1 MKVRA
6 VLATL
11 CVLLAAGCA
20 RRLAHPAVEADE
32 VKAQVEGDA
41 PEAFAALVAAY
52 DRVLRIGERL
62 RKANTEACGEKVGPD
77 LGWIVWAARDFGSPE
92 LRDLAKQ
99 FLAVE
104 KDPVVVSVA
113 PDGAAARA
121 GVRVGD
127 HVREVGGRSVES
139 AARVWRA
146 ERALPQTGAVLLVE
160 RNGEELALAV
170 EPTRAC
176 QQHVEPSAYESIA
189 AWPHEGN
196 VYVTLRLVE
205 LASDDEIAFSLS
217 HALALDLL
225 DVDVRRG
232 DEPYPEPET
241 TRFAVQLSERAGFSV
256 ADVEGLLERQAI
268 EQPWGV
274 VIGKPS
280 RVGEIPRRI
289 VALRALTA
297 SHSRK

>member
-1 MKVRA
+1 MRGRA
-6 VLATL
+6 ALALL
-11 CVLLAAGCA
+11 CVLVAAACA
-20 RRLAHPAVEADE
+20 RRLASPTVQDSE
-32 VKAQVEGDA
+32 VKAQVQGDA

-77 LGWIVWAARDFGSPE
+77 LGWIVWAERDFGSPE

-104 KDPVVVSVA
+104 KDPVVVSVV

-127 HVREVGGRSVES
+127 HVREVGGRTVES
-139 AARVWRA
+139 AARVSRA
-146 ERALPQTGAVLLVE
+146 ERALPETGAVLIIE
-160 RNGEELALAV
+160 RNGEQLELTV

-176 QQHVEPSAYESIA
+176 QQRVEPSSHESIE
-189 AWPHEGN
+189 AWPGEKSL
-196 VYVTLRLVE
+196 YVTLRLVE
-205 LASDDEIAFSLS
+205 LASDDEIAFSLA

-225 DVDVRRG
+225 DVDVRRA
-232 DEPYPEPET
+232 DKPYPEPET
-241 TRFAVQLSERAGFSV
+241 TRLAVQLSERAGFSV
-256 ADVEGLLERQAI
+256 ANVEGLLERQAI
-268 EQPWGV
+268 EQPWGLV
-274 VIGKPS
+274 KGEPS

-289 VALRALTA
+289 VALKAVRE
-297 SHSRK
+297 SR